1 VEDIVFH
8 AQAME
13 NQVRVRESGQEHC
26 AQQVVTMRM
35 VEPENM
41 LQVHLLEQ
49 DVSDTYQSTKSEFLS
64 CFVSTGK
71 VILSFQHSLQGEVG
85 CQQRGPSR

>member
-1 VEDIVFH
+1 MEDIVFH

-26 AQQVVTMRM
+26 AQQVITMRM

-49 DVSDTYQSTKSEFLS
+49 DVSDNYQPTKNEILS
-64 CFVSTGK
+64 CFVSTKK
-71 VILSFQHSLQGEVG
+71 VILSCQHPLQGEVG
-85 CQQRGPSR
+85 CQQKGPSR